1 MAAWSGAGGTTLV
14 AEPDADVLTDYAPR
28 YRVLMHN
35 DDVTTMDFVVGL
47 LRAVFGKPHA
57 EARRIMLEVHETG
70 VALVEVVP
78 LEEAE
83 THVVRCKSLARA
95 RGFPLALTIELAD

>member
-1 MAAWSGAGGTTLV
+1 MQSRGASTTLV
-14 AEPDADVLTDYAPR
+14 ADPDTETWTETAPR
-28 YRVLMHN
+28 YKVLMHN

-47 LRAVFGKPHA
+47 LRTIFGKPA
-57 EARRIMLEVHETG
+57 GEARSIMLEVHQTG

-83 THVVRCKSLARA
+83 LHVDQCHSLART
-95 RGFPLALTIELAD
+95 RGFPLALTIEYAE